1 MKKIAIAI
9 VLCCSLNANAQKT
22 KGESIRTILLEQLK
36 TTHNKQDWF
45 VPVIN
50 SLQGLTIEQANWKPN
65 DSSHSVAQLA
75 AHLLFWNKNQLDKF
89 KNNKEDAFDGNNE
102 KTFANLTAEEWQST
116 VKQLDDVLTEWE
128 KIVATTDETK
138 LTKWYNIVAHISTHN
153 AYHTGQILYVRKL
166 QGSWN
171 PDKGVK

>member
-1 MKKIAIAI
+1 MKKILVAISF
-9 VLCCSLNANAQKT
+9 LCTLSVSAQDTKKT
-22 KGESIRTILLEQLK
+22 SVRTILLEQLK

-45 VPVIN
+45 VPVNN
-50 SLQGLTIEQANWKPN
+50 SLQGLTVEQANWKPN
-65 DSSHSVAQLA
+65 DSSHSIAQLA

-89 KNNKEDAFDGNNE
+89 KGNKEDAFDGNNE
-102 KTFANLTAEEWQST
+102 KTFATLTADEWQST
-116 VKQLDDVLTEWE
+116 VKQLDDVLTDWE
-128 KIVATTDETK
+128 KIVATTEEAT
-138 LTKWYNIVAHISTHN
+138 LVKWYDAVSHISTHN